1 MPLATINPTTG
12 ETVREFPE
20 LSQSEID
27 AKLDAARAAFRVHRQ
42 SSFRERAE
50 KLRRAADLFEAEKD
64 ALAKLASLE
73 MGKPVAQGRA
83 EC

>member
-1 MPLATINPTTG
+1 MQRFDPPAHERERRIMPLATINPTTG

-50 KLRRAADLFEAEKD
+50 KLRRRVLSAGLV
-64 ALAKLASLE
+64 
-73 MGKPVAQGRA
+73 PVRP
-83 EC
+83 